1 VSTQQN
7 FQNLY
12 KICTAKIA
20 IFQQQHKFS
29 TRQESR
35 LDDQAEA
42 LRLDP
47 NMTKVKT
54 QPKSDSLGSLF
65 QTRPKKLN
73 PTQKSIWFF
82 SLHYVYRFLCFV
94 DIFIYGFCVVLPYGC
109 W

>member
-1 VSTQQN
+1 VSTQKI
-7 FQNLY
+7 L
-12 KICTAKIA
+12 KICTKFALQKLQ
-20 IFQQQHKFS
+20 FFNSSTKFS

-94 DIFIYGFCVVLPYGC
+94 DIFIYGFCVVLPCGC